1 MTAMPKPI
9 VIVAHWQTTT
19 EDLDT
24 VLALV
29 AELAPRSKAEP
40 GCLGYEVLQAL
51 DDEPNHLV
59 LIERYADRAA
69 LDSHLG
75 STHYQELVVGG
86 IRPLLTGR
94 QVTALGTVDL
104 PSS

>member
-1 MTAMPKPI
+1 MTKPI
-9 VIVAHWQTTT
+9 VIVAHWQTMT

-24 VLALV
+24 VLGLV
-29 AELAPRSKAEP
+29 AELAPLSTAEP
-40 GCLGYEVLQAL
+40 GCLGYEVLQA

-69 LDSHLG
+69 LDAHLG
-75 STHYQELVVGG
+75 STHYQELVVGR

-94 QVTALGTVDL
+94 QVTALGAVDFAT
-104 PSS
+104 S